1 MLASIAETIKG
12 RRTIHHFK
20 VGEAPPAELITLA
33 IEHAIW
39 APNHHLTQPWHFYM
53 IGPETAERIC
63 QLNAE
68 LVQEKQGEKAAEIKL
83 RRWREIPGWLLL
95 SCDISDDESTKLE
108 DYAACCCVA
117 QNLSLYLWEQGVG
130 MKWTTG
136 AVTKD
141 SRFYNIIQLDGQR
154 QRIVG
159 LFWYGYP
166 AEIPQTTRLAPGEKL
181 VILP

>member
-1 MLASIAETIKG
+1 MPPSIAETIKS

-20 VGEAPPAELITLA
+20 VGEVPPAELIKLA

-39 APNHHLTQPWHFYM
+39 APNHHLTQPWHFYL
-53 IGPETAERIC
+53 IGPETAELIC

-68 LVQEKQGEKAAEIKL
+68 LVLEKKGEKAAEIKL

-95 SCDISDDESTKLE
+95 SCDISEHASTNQE

-136 AVTKD
+136 AVTREP
-141 SRFYNIIQLDGQR
+141 RFHNIVQLDGQR
-154 QRIVG
+154 QSIVG

-166 AEIPQTTRLAPGEKL
+166 AEIPQASRLAAGDKL
-181 VILP
+181 TILP